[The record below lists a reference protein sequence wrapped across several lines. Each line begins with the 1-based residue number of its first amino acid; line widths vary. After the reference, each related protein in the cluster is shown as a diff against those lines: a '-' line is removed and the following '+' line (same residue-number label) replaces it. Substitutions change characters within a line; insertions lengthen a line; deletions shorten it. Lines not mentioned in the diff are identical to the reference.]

1 VTSNRFLLVLVS
13 ILLSASACDD
23 SHAPAINHDVIA
35 LTNGFLIDGTGSDP
49 VQGAAVIIKDGLVHA
64 VGLGSHI
71 SIPAGAD
78 TVDIEGLTI
87 LPGFINSHVHRGFSE
102 YNLRQ
107 WARSGVTTVRDIGA
121 NPNLPLFSIR
131 DDLMADHQNARLVC
145 AGPLV
150 TVPNGYPIVPFGSSS
165 ALPVESLDDA
175 RKEVGALLD
184 AGADLIKIALERG
197 DIFRRSIPT
206 LSQGMAAEIV
216 RRAHDRG
223 KPVTAHISVSRDL
236 QLALDAGVDDIAHM
250 AVDHVSDQLI
260 DRVVKDGVYWV
271 PTLELWQG
279 VGYGFGMMAID
290 NLRRFVQ
297 TGGKVALG
305 TDYAGYTTPFDLG
318 MPLREIGWMREAGM
332 TPMQIIVA
340 GTRNAA
346 HVCNMGD
353 RLGTLKVG
361 KIADIL
367 IVQGNPLEDIGE
379 ALSNV
384 EMVILNGTIIYESG
398 EDG

>member
-1 VTSNRFLLVLVS
+1 
-13 ILLSASACDD
+13 
-23 SHAPAINHDVIA
+23 
-35 LTNGFLIDGTGSDP
+35 
-49 VQGAAVIIKDGLVHA
+49 
-64 VGLGSHI
+64 
-71 SIPAGAD
+71 
-78 TVDIEGLTI
+78 
-87 LPGFINSHVHRGFSE
+87 
-102 YNLRQ
+102 
-107 WARSGVTTVRDIGA
+107 
-121 NPNLPLFSIR
+121 
-131 DDLMADHQNARLVC
+131 
-145 AGPLV
+145 
-150 TVPNGYPIVPFGSSS
+150 
-165 ALPVESLDDA
+165 
-175 RKEVGALLD
+175 
-184 AGADLIKIALERG
+184 
-197 DIFRRSIPT
+197 
-206 LSQGMAAEIV
+206 
-216 RRAHDRG
+216 
-223 KPVTAHISVSRDL
+223 
-236 QLALDAGVDDIAHM
+236 M

-384 EMVILNGTIIYESG
+384 EMVIHNGTIIYESG